1 MVYSPILTLSL
12 ALLIA
17 GMAAAELRNL
27 KASTVAY
34 FVHSV
39 FLAWVFAAFAAVER
53 NPSLYW
59 WALTAVVT
67 KMGVIPTLLWVYLR
81 HHPQDEVRP
90 IAGFRLSLA
99 VLSVVLL
106 AFYHLVHTYVEF
118 VAPTEAATLEPAR
131 SNLAVAFTV
140 FALGL
145 YVLLTRRDAV
155 KTVIGL
161 CLLENG
167 VHLSLVVL
175 APTLPETTV
184 IGIASNV
191 VVSVAMLLYVTHG
204 IFEQLGTTDTFELTT
219 LRR

>member
-17 GMAAAELRNL
+17 GMAAAELRDL

-39 FLAWVFAAFAAVER
+39 FLVCVFLTFASLES

-59 WALTAVVT
+59 WAFTAFVT
-67 KMGVIPTLLWVYLR
+67 KMGIIPALLWTYLL
-81 HHPQDEVRP
+81 HHPQKEVRP
-90 IAGFRLSLA
+90 MAGFWLSLA
-99 VLSVVLL
+99 VLSAVLL
-106 AFYHLVHTYVEF
+106 AFYHLMHTYVEF

-131 SNLAVAFTV
+131 SNLTAAFTV

-145 YVLLTRRDAV
+145 YVLLTHRDAV
-155 KTVIGL
+155 KAVIGL

-184 IGIASNV
+184 IGIVTNV

-204 IFEQLGTTDTFELTT
+204 IFERLGTTDTFELST